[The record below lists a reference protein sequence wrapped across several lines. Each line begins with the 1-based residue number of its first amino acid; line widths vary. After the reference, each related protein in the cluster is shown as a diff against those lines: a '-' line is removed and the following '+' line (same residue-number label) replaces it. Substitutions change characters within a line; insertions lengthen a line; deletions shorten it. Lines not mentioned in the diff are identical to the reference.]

1 MKMFPRFILW
11 IYALG
16 VALASIALLLLWSGV
31 VRASMHDIINDQ
43 TAVGAAIFLLFSIFF
58 LIYRSGGPRSEQ
70 EPETITH
77 RMENGDVKITFATLE
92 QLVERAAMR
101 IRGVQNL
108 QNRVRNSENG
118 GLKIAIR
125 FAIEADQ
132 DIPKMTAEMQQT
144 VKKYIEETAGI
155 PVEEVT
161 VYVTELSV
169 PKDVVKKRVE

>member
-31 VRASMHDIINDQ
+31 VQASMRDLINDQ
-43 TAVGAAIFLLFSIFF
+43 TAAGAAIFLLFSIFF
-58 LIYRSGGPRSEQ
+58 LIYRTSGSRHEQ
-70 EPETITH
+70 EPETIAH
-77 RMENGDVKITFATLE
+77 RMENGDVKITYATLE

-108 QNRVRNSENG
+108 KNRVRNSENG
-118 GLKIAIR
+118 GLKIAVR
-125 FAIEADQ
+125 FAIEADL
-132 DIPKMTAEMQQT
+132 DIPKTTAEMQQA
-144 VKKYIEETAGI
+144 VKEYIEATAGI

-161 VYVTELSV
+161 VYVTELST